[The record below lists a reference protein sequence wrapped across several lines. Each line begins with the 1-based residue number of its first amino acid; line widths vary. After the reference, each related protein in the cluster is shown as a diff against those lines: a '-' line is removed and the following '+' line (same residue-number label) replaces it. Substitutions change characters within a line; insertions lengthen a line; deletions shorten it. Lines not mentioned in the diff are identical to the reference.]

1 MSNLSNVTVSPSN
14 SPRVI
19 RQTIYASPQIQSNIK
34 CFICDENIMG
44 APTSLKETET
54 STSREKVTKKLARLV
69 GDEFCVIVS
78 EEDVICRRCL
88 TLFNTMDKYESDIQN
103 VKTRLRGFINKKYGI
118 EEPEEPPVK
127 IQRLNEQQQQQS
139 AVVHSSNN
147 NNNSYRWQ
155 NNITDESPTRKVPAV
170 AASVNK
176 ETAESQLKHL
186 ANSKQRGPVKL
197 YKCIACDFKTTDL
210 NAFQPHSSVCKGQQ
224 QQQQQTK
231 PNTIISPQNR
241 VNRVAY
247 PNSPQQQ
254 KAVASPVSQQVG
266 RTTIIR
272 SSNSSQFSCQQCEF
286 KTSDRNLFAD
296 HQRNHM
302 KLRPFKCRMCLERF
316 ATREA
321 AQTHAKIHSGSGMK
335 CGICNRQFIK
345 REVFEAHMKTHEKFK
360 TVSQQEVIIMNKNDN
375 VGTVQKP
382 LTDIIKE
389 ALSEE
394 DQDAVNEFIEFH
406 SCNLCSLT
414 FVNKK
419 LYAQHM
425 KTHESPSSGRIA
437 NEESQT
443 AYGKSKSQITED
455 LESIFEKMHS
465 ENVTISNGSN
475 NGNEN
480 ILITTQDS
488 GGITYNITIPQDDI
502 PHEEVH
508 IIIYMTNAIYVY

>member
-1 MSNLSNVTVSPSN
+1 
-14 SPRVI
+14 
-19 RQTIYASPQIQSNIK
+19 
-34 CFICDENIMG
+34 MG

-69 GDEFCVIVS
+69 GDDFCVIVS

-103 VKTRLRGFINKKYGI
+103 VKTRLKGFINKKYGI
-118 EEPEEPPVK
+118 DEPEEPPVK
-127 IQRLNEQQQQQS
+127 IQRLSDQS
-139 AVVHSSNN
+139 TVVQSSYNN
-147 NNNSYRWQ
+147 YRWQ
-155 NNITDESPTRKVPAV
+155 NNTSEESPTRKVPA
-170 AASVNK
+170 AAINK

-186 ANSKQRGPVKL
+186 TNTKQRGPVKL

-224 QQQQQTK
+224 QQAK

-241 VNRVAY
+241 VNRVTY
-247 PNSPQQQ
+247 PANSTQQ
-254 KAVASPVSQQVG
+254 KTAAASPVQQQVG

-272 SSNSSQFSCQQCEF
+272 SSNSAMLNCQQCEF
-286 KTSDRNLFAD
+286 KTADRQLFAD

-335 CGICNRQFIK
+335 CGICNRQFNK
-345 REVFEAHMKTHEKFK
+345 RELFENHMKSHEKFK
-360 TVSQQEVIIMNKNDN
+360 SVSQQEVIVMNKGND
-375 VGTVQKP
+375 GIDAGQKP
-382 LTDIIKE
+382 LTEIIKE

-394 DQDAVNEFIEFH
+394 DPEAVNEFIEFH

-425 KTHESPSSGRIA
+425 KTHESPSSVRVVNDDA
-437 NEESQT
+437 V
-443 AYGKSKSQITED
+443 YGKNKSQITEGD

-465 ENVTISNGSN
+465 ENVTISNGS

-488 GGITYNITIPQDDI
+488 GGITYNITIPQDDVI
-502 PHEEVH
+502 STHEEVRR
-508 IIIYMTNAIYVY
+508 NFFF